1 MYRKNDKYL
10 VGLSNV
16 RASSPAGFKPK
27 KRMTMPFFFEFRFPL
42 PAAGN
47 KNFEAI
53 SKIVDSVIRFAGCQL
68 SPLNRLKIEFY
79 PDLI

>member
-27 KRMTMPFFFEFRFPL
+27 KRMTTHENNGIQGAISKKAEPIQGLPFFFVFRVPL
-42 PAAGN
+42 PETRN
-47 KNFEAI
+47 
-53 SKIVDSVIRFAGCQL
+53 
-68 SPLNRLKIEFY
+68 
-79 PDLI
+79 

>member
-27 KRMTMPFFFEFRFPL
+27 KRMTIEFRFPL

-53 SKIVDSVIRFAGCQL
+53 SKIVDSVIRFAGCHL
-68 SPLNRLKIEFY
+68 SPLSRLKIEFY